1 MLEARG
7 FPPHLAGVLGPRMH
21 HLILNRAM
29 APSTT
34 SKAQQLL
41 QGEIFCCFFASLFFV
56 RFSLKLS
63 ASHWLL
69 RVFSGLLCSFHFFL
83 SALVYFTLALFCR
96 FKQRTHWRILCSV
109 FNPQYRGLGLS
120 SLYFPLL

>member
-7 FPPHLAGVLGPRMH
+7 FPPHLVGVLGPRMH

-41 QGEIFCCFFASLFFV
+41 QGKELPFT
-56 RFSLKLS
+56 KLITPIQ
-63 ASHWLL
+63 LL
-69 RVFSGLLCSFHFFL
+69 VSPVD
-83 SALVYFTLALFCR
+83 AIILVS
-96 FKQRTHWRILCSV
+96 FKQENKVSV
-109 FNPQYRGLGLS
+109 
-120 SLYFPLL
+120 

>member
-7 FPPHLAGVLGPRMH
+7 FPPHLAGVLGPRMY

-41 QGEIFCCFFASLFFV
+41 LGKK
-56 RFSLKLS
+56 LKPPLKCPS
-63 ASHWLL
+63 E
-69 RVFSGLLCSFHFFL
+69 
-83 SALVYFTLALFCR
+83 LAR
-96 FKQRTHWRILCSV
+96 QSYIKM
-109 FNPQYRGLGLS
+109 Y
-120 SLYFPLL
+120 PL